1 MRRRLG
7 YLLVNVAVTVYALGC
22 WVAGQELNPREL
34 EKATG

>member
-7 YLLVNVAVTVYALGC
+7 YLIVTLAVSLYGFGC

-34 EKATG
+34 EEATG